1 MENLIFFVEYSLF
14 VVIELF
20 LIWVLIFI
28 IFAMMRAS
36 VRGLGLDGVDGF
48 TGRQLAQELA
58 YPKEESAMRSQAT
71 LEKKSGKKKKD
82 LGRKATV
89 FEAKRVYP
97 YEDGCF
103 SIGT

>member
-1 MENLIFFVEYSLF
+1 
-14 VVIELF
+14 
-20 LIWVLIFI
+20 
-28 IFAMMRAS
+28 
-36 VRGLGLDGVDGF
+36 
-48 TGRQLAQELA
+48 
-58 YPKEESAMRSQAT
+58 MRSQAT

-89 FEAKRVYP
+89 FEVKRVYP